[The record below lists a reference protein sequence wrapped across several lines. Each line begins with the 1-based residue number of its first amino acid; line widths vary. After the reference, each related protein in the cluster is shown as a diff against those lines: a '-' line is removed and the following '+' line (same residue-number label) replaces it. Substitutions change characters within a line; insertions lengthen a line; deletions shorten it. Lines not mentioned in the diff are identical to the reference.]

1 MSDPVDS
8 VVAGAADL
16 TAALDRSLPV
26 DAAIFKAAFRH
37 HPAGVVVVTLDGGS
51 RPVGFTATS
60 LASVSLS
67 PPLLSFAI
75 AHSSSSWPAMQAA
88 DSFVINLLSADQ
100 HEIASRFATS
110 GIDRF
115 APPTL
120 WYPLP
125 TGEPALD
132 GTPAWLRCVV
142 QHRVEVGDH
151 DIVVG
156 LATDAHV
163 RDETVPLV
171 YHDRRY
177 HGLGSHSAVS

>member
-1 MSDPVDS
+1 MGRPGLPQHGLMTEPVDRALPVDS
-8 VVAGAADL
+8 AV
-16 TAALDRSLPV
+16 
-26 DAAIFKAAFRH
+26 FKAAFRH
-37 HPAGVVVVTLDGGS
+37 HPAGVVVVTLDGAS

-75 AHSSSSWPAMQAA
+75 AHSSSSWPALRDAS
-88 DSFVINLLSADQ
+88 SFVINLLSADQ
-100 HEIASRFATS
+100 HEVASRFAVS

-120 WYPLP
+120 WHPLP

-132 GTPAWLRCVV
+132 GTPAWLRAVV
-142 QHRVEVGDH
+142 EHRVEVGDH

-156 LATDAHV
+156 LVTDAYV